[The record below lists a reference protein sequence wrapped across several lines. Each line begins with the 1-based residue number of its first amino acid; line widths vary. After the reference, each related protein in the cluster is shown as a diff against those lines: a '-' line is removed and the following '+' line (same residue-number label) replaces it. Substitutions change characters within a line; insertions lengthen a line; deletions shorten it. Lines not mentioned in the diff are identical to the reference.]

1 MTYTNNKTPT
11 TEPIVWVIDDDQA
24 LRMILEDT
32 LTDSGFQVQTFG
44 NAQSAWRLLQD
55 SGQDSQP
62 KSDNSASLP
71 SIIVT
76 DIRMPMMN
84 GLDFSSKIKQAF
96 AQIPVIIMTAHA
108 DVQSAVDSYQSGAF
122 DYLPKPFELDDA
134 IAMVKKACLQSQSNQ
149 TQKRSKSE
157 NYNDSLIRDAQQPPA
172 QKVAVAPEKATT
184 NPSGIIG
191 QSIAMQK
198 VFRAIGRL
206 SHMPMT
212 VLITGESGT
221 GKELIA
227 SALHEHS
234 PRKSKPFIA
243 LNMAAI
249 PHDLIE
255 AELFG
260 HEKGAFTGA
269 TTTRQGRFEQAHGG
283 TLFLDEI
290 GDMPLPTQTRL
301 LRVLANGEFYRVG
314 GLKPIKVDVRIIAAT
329 HQNLE
334 TLVQQGKFRED
345 LFYRLNVIRL
355 ALPSLRERRED
366 IPLLIDFFM
375 QNIAKSMHTS
385 TKTITPSA
393 MHILQSYP
401 WQGNVR
407 QLENTCRWLSVMTTG
422 QTIQPSD
429 LPPEILQAFESQ
441 ESTAVTTRE
450 PNTHKAHKTHN
461 YQPDTQFEAPPSEH
475 PSSLPAPSD
484 SPSASSNLNAHS
496 SELPTPLP
504 ATTVISTLHASQTVA
519 TADWITPL
527 QVWAQQAL
535 AEGQYDILQTAYPMF
550 EKCLLEV
557 ALAHTAQHKGQAADL
572 LGWGRN
578 TVTRKYQQLIEGRPV
593 KPS

>member
-55 SGQDSQP
+55 NGQDSQP
-62 KSDNSASLP
+62 KSDNNNSASLP
-71 SIIVT
+71 SVIVT

-149 TQKRSKSE
+149 TQKRSKPE
-157 NYNDSLIRDAQQPPA
+157 NYNDSLIRDAQQPA
-172 QKVAVAPEKATT
+172 QKVAVAPEKTPT

-385 TKTITPSA
+385 NKTITPSA
-393 MHILQSYP
+393 MHILQSYH

-429 LPPEILQAFESQ
+429 LPPEILQAFELQ
-441 ESTAVTTRE
+441 DSTPITTRE
-450 PNTHKAHKTHN
+450 LKTHN
-461 YQPDTQFEAPPSEH
+461 YQHDTQFEAPASEH
-475 PSSLPAPSD
+475 TSSLLAPSNN
-484 SPSASSNLNAHS
+484 PSASSNLSAHS

-504 ATTVISTLHASQTVA
+504 AMTVIPTLHAPQTGA

-535 AEGQYDILQTAYPMF
+535 TEGQYDILQTAYPMF
-550 EKCLLEV
+550 EKCMLEV

-578 TVTRKYQQLIEGRPV
+578 TVTRKYQQLIEGRLV

>member
-55 SGQDSQP
+55 SGQDSQA
-62 KSDNSASLP
+62 KSDHSASLP
-71 SIIVT
+71 SVIVT

-283 TLFLDEI
+283 TLFLVNRRYAFADP
-290 GDMPLPTQTRL
+290 DAFTARL
-301 LRVLANGEFYRVG
+301 
-314 GLKPIKVDVRIIAAT
+314 
-329 HQNLE
+329 
-334 TLVQQGKFRED
+334 GK
-345 LFYRLNVIRL
+345 
-355 ALPSLRERRED
+355 
-366 IPLLIDFFM
+366 
-375 QNIAKSMHTS
+375 
-385 TKTITPSA
+385 
-393 MHILQSYP
+393 
-401 WQGNVR
+401 W
-407 QLENTCRWLSVMTTG
+407 
-422 QTIQPSD
+422 
-429 LPPEILQAFESQ
+429 
-441 ESTAVTTRE
+441 
-450 PNTHKAHKTHN
+450 
-461 YQPDTQFEAPPSEH
+461 
-475 PSSLPAPSD
+475 
-484 SPSASSNLNAHS
+484 
-496 SELPTPLP
+496 
-504 ATTVISTLHASQTVA
+504 
-519 TADWITPL
+519 
-527 QVWAQQAL
+527 
-535 AEGQYDILQTAYPMF
+535 
-550 EKCLLEV
+550 
-557 ALAHTAQHKGQAADL
+557 
-572 LGWGRN
+572 
-578 TVTRKYQQLIEGRPV
+578 
-593 KPS
+593 

>member
-1 MTYTNNKTPT
+1 
-11 TEPIVWVIDDDQA
+11 
-24 LRMILEDT
+24 
-32 LTDSGFQVQTFG
+32 
-44 NAQSAWRLLQD
+44 
-55 SGQDSQP
+55 
-62 KSDNSASLP
+62 
-71 SIIVT
+71 
-76 DIRMPMMN
+76 
-84 GLDFSSKIKQAF
+84 
-96 AQIPVIIMTAHA
+96 
-108 DVQSAVDSYQSGAF
+108 
-122 DYLPKPFELDDA
+122 
-134 IAMVKKACLQSQSNQ
+134 MVKKACIKSQSNQ

-172 QKVAVAPEKATT
+172 QKVAVAPEKAPT

-441 ESTAVTTRE
+441 DSMPVTTRE
-450 PNTHKAHKTHN
+450 PNTHKTHN
-461 YQPDTQFEAPPSEH
+461 YQHDTQFEAPASEH

-484 SPSASSNLNAHS
+484 SPSASSNVSAYS
-496 SELPTPLP
+496 SELPTPLS
-504 ATTVISTLHASQTVA
+504 ATTVVPTLHAPQTGA

>member
-71 SIIVT
+71 SVIVT

-84 GLDFSSKIKQAF
+84 GLDFSSKIKQDF

-149 TQKRSKSE
+149 TQKRSKPE
-157 NYNDSLIRDAQQPPA
+157 NYNDSLISDAQQPPPEP
-172 QKVAVAPEKATT
+172 VAAEPEKATT

-385 TKTITPSA
+385 NKTITPSA

-441 ESTAVTTRE
+441 DSMPVTTRE
-450 PNTHKAHKTHN
+450 PNTHKTHN
-461 YQPDTQFEAPPSEH
+461 YQPDTQFETPASDH

-484 SPSASSNLNAHS
+484 SPSASSNLSAHS
-496 SELPTPLP
+496 SELPTSLP
-504 ATTVISTLHASQTVA
+504 ATTVVPTLQASQTGA

-593 KPS
+593 KLS

>member
-1 MTYTNNKTPT
+1 MTYPNNKTPT
-11 TEPIVWVIDDDQA
+11 NEPIVWVIDDDQA

-55 SGQDSQP
+55 SGQDSQA

-71 SIIVT
+71 SVIVT

-149 TQKRSKSE
+149 TQKRSKAE
-157 NYNDSLIRDAQQPPA
+157 NYNDSLIRDSQQPPTEP
-172 QKVAVAPEKATT
+172 VAAEPEKTTT

-375 QNIAKSMHTS
+375 QNIAKSMHTH

-441 ESTAVTTRE
+441 DSTPITTRE
-450 PNTHKAHKTHN
+450 PNTHKTHN
-461 YQPDTQFEAPPSEH
+461 YQPDTQFEAPAIEH
-475 PSSLPAPSD
+475 PSSLSAPSN
-484 SPSASSNLNAHS
+484 SPIASSNLSVHS
-496 SELPTPLP
+496 SALPTPLS
-504 ATTVISTLHASQTVA
+504 ATTVVPTLPASQTVA

-535 AEGQYDILQTAYPMF
+535 AEGQYDILQIAYPMF

-593 KPS
+593 KLS

>member
-71 SIIVT
+71 NVIVT

-149 TQKRSKSE
+149 TQKRSKAE

-375 QNIAKSMHTS
+375 QNIAKSMHAS

-441 ESTAVTTRE
+441 DSMPVTTRE
-450 PNTHKAHKTHN
+450 PNTHKTHN
-461 YQPDTQFEAPPSEH
+461 YQHDTQFEAPASEH

-484 SPSASSNLNAHS
+484 SPSASSNVSAYS
-496 SELPTPLP
+496 SELPTPLS
-504 ATTVISTLHASQTVA
+504 ATTVVPTLHAPQTGA

-578 TVTRKYQQLIEGRPV
+578 TVTRKYQQLIEGRLV

>member
-1 MTYTNNKTPT
+1 MTYANNKTPT

-62 KSDNSASLP
+62 KSDHSASLP
-71 SIIVT
+71 SVIVT

-149 TQKRSKSE
+149 TQKRSKAE
-157 NYNDSLIRDAQQPPA
+157 NYNDSLIRDSQQPPTEP
-172 QKVAVAPEKATT
+172 VAAEPEKTTT

-375 QNIAKSMHTS
+375 QNIAKSMHTP

-441 ESTAVTTRE
+441 DSTPITTRE
-450 PNTHKAHKTHN
+450 PNTHKTHN
-461 YQPDTQFEAPPSEH
+461 YQPDTQLEAPASEH

-484 SPSASSNLNAHS
+484 SPSASSNLSTNS

-504 ATTVISTLHASQTVA
+504 ATTVIPTLHASQTGA

>member
-62 KSDNSASLP
+62 KSDHSASLP
-71 SIIVT
+71 SVIVT

-375 QNIAKSMHTS
+375 QNIAKSMHTP

-441 ESTAVTTRE
+441 DSMPVTTRE
-450 PNTHKAHKTHN
+450 PNTHKTHN
-461 YQPDTQFEAPPSEH
+461 YQPDTQFEAPTSEH
-475 PSSLPAPSD
+475 PSSLPAPSN
-484 SPSASSNLNAHS
+484 SPSASSNLSHHS

-504 ATTVISTLHASQTVA
+504 ATTVVPTLHASQTVA

-527 QVWAQQAL
+527 RVWAQQAL

>member
-62 KSDNSASLP
+62 KSDHSASLP
-71 SIIVT
+71 SVIVT

-157 NYNDSLIRDAQQPPA
+157 NYNDSLIRGAQQPPTEP
-172 QKVAVAPEKATT
+172 VAAEPEKAPT

-375 QNIAKSMHTS
+375 QNIAKSMHTP

-441 ESTAVTTRE
+441 DSTPITTRE
-450 PNTHKAHKTHN
+450 PKIHKTHKTHN
-461 YQPDTQFEAPPSEH
+461 YQPDTQFEAPASEH
-475 PSSLPAPSD
+475 PSSLPAPSN
-484 SPSASSNLNAHS
+484 SPSASANLNVHS
-496 SELPTPLP
+496 SELPTPLS
-504 ATTVISTLHASQTVA
+504 ATTVIPTLHASQTGA

-527 QVWAQQAL
+527 QIWAQQAL

>member
-62 KSDNSASLP
+62 KSDHSASLP
-71 SIIVT
+71 SVIVT

-157 NYNDSLIRDAQQPPA
+157 SYNDSLIRDAQQPPTEP
-172 QKVAVAPEKATT
+172 VTTEPEKAPT

-393 MHILQSYP
+393 MHILQSYH

-429 LPPEILQAFESQ
+429 LPPEILQAYESQ
-441 ESTAVTTRE
+441 DSTPITTRE
-450 PNTHKAHKTHN
+450 PNTHKTHN
-461 YQPDTQFEAPPSEH
+461 YQPDTQFEAPASEH

-484 SPSASSNLNAHS
+484 SPSASSNLSAHS

-504 ATTVISTLHASQTVA
+504 ATTVVPTLHAPQTVA
-519 TADWITPL
+519 TTDWITPL

>member
-55 SGQDSQP
+55 SGQDSQA
-62 KSDNSASLP
+62 KNDNSASLP
-71 SIIVT
+71 SVIVT

-149 TQKRSKSE
+149 TQKRSKPE

-375 QNIAKSMHTS
+375 QNIAKSMHAS

-441 ESTAVTTRE
+441 DSMPVTTRE
-450 PNTHKAHKTHN
+450 PNTHKTHN
-461 YQPDTQFEAPPSEH
+461 YQHDTQFEAPASEH

-484 SPSASSNLNAHS
+484 SPSASSNVSAYS
-496 SELPTPLP
+496 SELPTPLS
-504 ATTVISTLHASQTVA
+504 ATTVVPTLHAPQTGA

>member
-55 SGQDSQP
+55 SEQDSQA
-62 KSDNSASLP
+62 KSDNNNSASLP
-71 SIIVT
+71 SVIVT

-149 TQKRSKSE
+149 TQKRSQPE

-172 QKVAVAPEKATT
+172 QKVAVAPEKAPI

-441 ESTAVTTRE
+441 DSTPITTRE
-450 PNTHKAHKTHN
+450 PNTHKTHN
-461 YQPDTQFEAPPSEH
+461 YQPDTQFEAPASH
-475 PSSLPAPSD
+475 PSSLPAASN
-484 SPSASSNLNAHS
+484 SPSASSNLSAHS
-496 SELPTPLP
+496 SELPTSLP
-504 ATTVISTLHASQTVA
+504 ATTVVPTLQASQTGA

-557 ALAHTAQHKGQAADL
+557 ALSHTAQHKGQAADL

>member
-62 KSDNSASLP
+62 KNDNSASLP
-71 SIIVT
+71 SVIVT

-172 QKVAVAPEKATT
+172 QKVAVTPEKAPT

-329 HQNLE
+329 H
-334 TLVQQGKFRED
+334 KK
-345 LFYRLNVIRL
+345 
-355 ALPSLRERRED
+355 
-366 IPLLIDFFM
+366 ID
-375 QNIAKSMHTS
+375 
-385 TKTITPSA
+385 
-393 MHILQSYP
+393 
-401 WQGNVR
+401 
-407 QLENTCRWLSVMTTG
+407 
-422 QTIQPSD
+422 
-429 LPPEILQAFESQ
+429 
-441 ESTAVTTRE
+441 
-450 PNTHKAHKTHN
+450 
-461 YQPDTQFEAPPSEH
+461 
-475 PSSLPAPSD
+475 
-484 SPSASSNLNAHS
+484 
-496 SELPTPLP
+496 
-504 ATTVISTLHASQTVA
+504 
-519 TADWITPL
+519 
-527 QVWAQQAL
+527 
-535 AEGQYDILQTAYPMF
+535 
-550 EKCLLEV
+550 
-557 ALAHTAQHKGQAADL
+557 
-572 LGWGRN
+572 
-578 TVTRKYQQLIEGRPV
+578 
-593 KPS
+593 

>member
-62 KSDNSASLP
+62 KSDNSTSLP
-71 SIIVT
+71 SVIVT

-149 TQKRSKSE
+149 TQKRSKAE
-157 NYNDSLIRDAQQPPA
+157 NYNDSLIRDAQQPPTEP
-172 QKVAVAPEKATT
+172 VAAEPEKTTT

-375 QNIAKSMHTS
+375 QNIAKSMHTP

-429 LPPEILQAFESQ
+429 LPPEILQAFESLD
-441 ESTAVTTRE
+441 STAVTTRE
-450 PNTHKAHKTHN
+450 PNTHKTHN
-461 YQPDTQFEAPPSEH
+461 YQPDTQFEAPASEH

-484 SPSASSNLNAHS
+484 SPSASSNLSHHS

-504 ATTVISTLHASQTVA
+504 ATTVIPTLHAPQTVA
-519 TADWITPL
+519 TTDWITPL

>member
-71 SIIVT
+71 SVIVT

-149 TQKRSKSE
+149 TQKRSKAE
-157 NYNDSLIRDAQQPPA
+157 NYNDSLIRDSQQPPTEP
-172 QKVAVAPEKATT
+172 VAAEPEKTTT

-450 PNTHKAHKTHN
+450 PNTHKTHT
-461 YQPDTQFEAPPSEH
+461 YQPDTQFEAPASEH

-484 SPSASSNLNAHS
+484 SPSACSNLSAHS

-504 ATTVISTLHASQTVA
+504 ATTVVPTLHAPQTVA

>member
-1 MTYTNNKTPT
+1 MTYPNNKTPT

-62 KSDNSASLP
+62 KSDHSASLP
-71 SIIVT
+71 SVIVT

-149 TQKRSKSE
+149 AQKRSKPE
-157 NYNDSLIRDAQQPPA
+157 NHNDSLIRDTQQPPA

-385 TKTITPSA
+385 NKTITPST

-441 ESTAVTTRE
+441 DSMPVTTRE
-450 PNTHKAHKTHN
+450 PNTHKTHN
-461 YQPDTQFEAPPSEH
+461 YQPDTQFEAPASEH

-484 SPSASSNLNAHS
+484 SPIASANLNAHS

-504 ATTVISTLHASQTVA
+504 ATTVVPTLHASQTGA

>member
-1 MTYTNNKTPT
+1 
-11 TEPIVWVIDDDQA
+11 
-24 LRMILEDT
+24 
-32 LTDSGFQVQTFG
+32 
-44 NAQSAWRLLQD
+44 
-55 SGQDSQP
+55 
-62 KSDNSASLP
+62 
-71 SIIVT
+71 
-76 DIRMPMMN
+76 
-84 GLDFSSKIKQAF
+84 
-96 AQIPVIIMTAHA
+96 
-108 DVQSAVDSYQSGAF
+108 
-122 DYLPKPFELDDA
+122 
-134 IAMVKKACLQSQSNQ
+134 
-149 TQKRSKSE
+149 
-157 NYNDSLIRDAQQPPA
+157 
-172 QKVAVAPEKATT
+172 
-184 NPSGIIG
+184 
-191 QSIAMQK
+191 
-198 VFRAIGRL
+198 
-206 SHMPMT
+206 MT

-375 QNIAKSMHTS
+375 QNIAKSMHTL

-441 ESTAVTTRE
+441 DSTPATTRE
-450 PNTHKAHKTHN
+450 LKTHKTHN
-461 YQPDTQFEAPPSEH
+461 YQPDTQFETPASDH
-475 PSSLPAPSD
+475 PSSLPAPSN
-484 SPSASSNLNAHS
+484 SPSANLSANS

-504 ATTVISTLHASQTVA
+504 ATTVIPTLHASQTVA

-557 ALAHTAQHKGQAADL
+557 ALASLAAYSRC
-572 LGWGRN
+572 G
-578 TVTRKYQQLIEGRPV
+578 
-593 KPS
+593 

>member
-1 MTYTNNKTPT
+1 MTYPNNKTPT

-62 KSDNSASLP
+62 KSDHSASLP
-71 SIIVT
+71 SVIVT

-157 NYNDSLIRDAQQPPA
+157 NYNDSLIRDAQQPPTEPVTA
-172 QKVAVAPEKATT
+172 EPEKAPT

-375 QNIAKSMHTS
+375 QNIAKSMHTP

-393 MHILQSYP
+393 MHILQSYH

-441 ESTAVTTRE
+441 DSTPITTRE
-450 PNTHKAHKTHN
+450 PNTQTHKTHN
-461 YQPDTQFEAPPSEH
+461 YQPDTQFETPASEH
-475 PSSLPAPSD
+475 LSSLLAPSN

-496 SELPTPLP
+496 SELPTPLS

-535 AEGQYDILQTAYPMF
+535 AEGQYDILQIAYPMF

-593 KPS
+593 KLS

>member
-55 SGQDSQP
+55 SGQDSQA
-62 KSDNSASLP
+62 KSDNSAPLP
-71 SIIVT
+71 SVIVT

-149 TQKRSKSE
+149 TQKRSKPE

-375 QNIAKSMHTS
+375 QNIAKSMHTL

-441 ESTAVTTRE
+441 DSTPVTTRE
-450 PNTHKAHKTHN
+450 PNTHKTHN
-461 YQPDTQFEAPPSEH
+461 YQPDTQFEAPAIDH
-475 PSSLPAPSD
+475 PSSLPAPSNSP
-484 SPSASSNLNAHS
+484 SPSARANLSPSSN
-496 SELPTPLP
+496 EPPTPLP
-504 ATTVISTLHASQTVA
+504 ATTVIPILPASQTGA

-557 ALAHTAQHKGQAADL
+557 ALSHTAQHKGQAADL

>member
-62 KSDNSASLP
+62 KSDHSASLP
-71 SIIVT
+71 SVIVT

-149 TQKRSKSE
+149 TQKRSKPE

-172 QKVAVAPEKATT
+172 QQVAVAPEKAPT

-375 QNIAKSMHTS
+375 QNIAKSMHTP

-441 ESTAVTTRE
+441 DSTPITTRE
-450 PNTHKAHKTHN
+450 PNTHKTHKTHN
-461 YQPDTQFEAPPSEH
+461 YQPDTQLEAPASEH

-484 SPSASSNLNAHS
+484 SPSASSNLSTHS

-504 ATTVISTLHASQTVA
+504 ATTVVPTLHAPQTVA

>member
-71 SIIVT
+71 SVIVT

-149 TQKRSKSE
+149 TQKRSKAE

-172 QKVAVAPEKATT
+172 QKVAVAPEKTPT

-375 QNIAKSMHTS
+375 QNIAKSMHTH

-441 ESTAVTTRE
+441 DSTAVTTRE
-450 PNTHKAHKTHN
+450 PNTHKTHN
-461 YQPDTQFEAPPSEH
+461 YQPDTQFEAPASEH
-475 PSSLPAPSD
+475 PSSLPAPSN
-484 SPSASSNLNAHS
+484 SPSASANLNVHS
-496 SELPTPLP
+496 SELPTPLS
-504 ATTVISTLHASQTVA
+504 ATTVIPTLHASQTGA

-527 QVWAQQAL
+527 QIWAQQAL

>member
-11 TEPIVWVIDDDQA
+11 TEPIIWVIDDDQA

-71 SIIVT
+71 SVIVT

-84 GLDFSSKIKQAF
+84 GLDFSSKIKQDF

-134 IAMVKKACLQSQSNQ
+134 IAMVKKACLQSQSDQ
-149 TQKRSKSE
+149 TQKRSKSK

-172 QKVAVAPEKATT
+172 QKVAAEPEKATT

-385 TKTITPSA
+385 NKTITPSA

-441 ESTAVTTRE
+441 DSTAVTTRE
-450 PNTHKAHKTHN
+450 PNTHKAHN
-461 YQPDTQFEAPPSEH
+461 YQPDTQFEALASEH
-475 PSSLPAPSD
+475 PSSLPAPSN
-484 SPSASSNLNAHS
+484 SPSASSNLSAHS
-496 SELPTPLP
+496 SDLPTPLP
-504 ATTVISTLHASQTVA
+504 ATTVIPILPASQTGA

>member
-62 KSDNSASLP
+62 KSDHSASLP
-71 SIIVT
+71 SVIVT

-134 IAMVKKACLQSQSNQ
+134 IAMVKKACLQSQANQ
-149 TQKRSKSE
+149 TQKRSKPE
-157 NYNDSLIRDAQQPPA
+157 NHNDSLIRDAQQPPA
-172 QKVAVAPEKATT
+172 QKVAVAPEKTTT

-375 QNIAKSMHTS
+375 QNIAKSMHTP

-441 ESTAVTTRE
+441 DSMPVTTRE
-450 PNTHKAHKTHN
+450 PNTHKTHN
-461 YQPDTQFEAPPSEH
+461 YQPDTQFEAPTSEH
-475 PSSLPAPSD
+475 PSSLPAPSN
-484 SPSASSNLNAHS
+484 SPSASSNLSHHS

-504 ATTVISTLHASQTVA
+504 ATTVVPTLHASQTVA

-527 QVWAQQAL
+527 RVWAQQAL

>member
-62 KSDNSASLP
+62 KSDHSASLP
-71 SIIVT
+71 SVIVT

-157 NYNDSLIRDAQQPPA
+157 NYNDSLIRGAQQPPTEP
-172 QKVAVAPEKATT
+172 VAAEPEKAPT

-441 ESTAVTTRE
+441 DSTPITTRE
-450 PNTHKAHKTHN
+450 PNTQTHKTHN
-461 YQPDTQFEAPPSEH
+461 YQPDTQFETPASEH
-475 PSSLPAPSD
+475 LSSLPAPSN

-496 SELPTPLP
+496 SELPTPLS

>member
-71 SIIVT
+71 SVIVT

-157 NYNDSLIRDAQQPPA
+157 NYNDSLIRDAQQPPTEPVTA
-172 QKVAVAPEKATT
+172 EPEKAPT

-290 GDMPLPTQTRL
+290 GDMPLPLQSRL
-301 LRVLANGEFYRVG
+301 LRVLEEQCVTPLGSERAVPLELHVISASHRDLAQRVSAGE
-314 GLKPIKVDVRIIAAT
+314 
-329 HQNLE
+329 
-334 TLVQQGKFRED
+334 FRED
-345 LFYRLNVIRL
+345 LYYRLNGVVLHLPPLRERSDKAELIRTLLREENNERGVRISEEAMHKLLSYAWPGNLRQLRNVLRTAAVLCSDAVIRL
-355 ALPSLRERRED
+355 PNLPQEIVDAGSAPCLVDGRAVAADDMPGRVALDQAER
-366 IPLLIDFFM
+366 LV
-375 QNIAKSMHTS
+375 
-385 TKTITPSA
+385 
-393 MHILQSYP
+393 LQ
-401 WQGNVR
+401 Q
-407 QLENTCRWLSVMTTG
+407 QLERHRWNVS
-422 QTIQPSD
+422 
-429 LPPEILQAFESQ
+429 
-441 ESTAVTTRE
+441 R
-450 PNTHKAHKTHN
+450 
-461 YQPDTQFEAPPSEH
+461 
-475 PSSLPAPSD
+475 
-484 SPSASSNLNAHS
+484 
-496 SELPTPLP
+496 
-504 ATTVISTLHASQTVA
+504 
-519 TADWITPL
+519 TAD
-527 QVWAQQAL
+527 AL
-535 AEGQYDILQTAYPMF
+535 GIS
-550 EKCLLEV
+550 
-557 ALAHTAQHKGQAADL
+557 
-572 LGWGRN
+572 RN
-578 TVTRKYQQLIEGRPV
+578 TLYRKLRKHGLDTG
-593 KPS
+593 

>member
-1 MTYTNNKTPT
+1 MTYTNNKTTT

-71 SIIVT
+71 SVIVT

-149 TQKRSKSE
+149 TQKRSKAE
-157 NYNDSLIRDAQQPPA
+157 NYNDSLIRDSQQPPTEP
-172 QKVAVAPEKATT
+172 VAAEPEKTTT

-441 ESTAVTTRE
+441 DSTPITTRE
-450 PNTHKAHKTHN
+450 PNTHKTHN
-461 YQPDTQFEAPPSEH
+461 YQPDTQFEAPASEH
-475 PSSLPAPSD
+475 PSSLPAPSA
-484 SPSASSNLNAHS
+484 SPSASSNLSAHS
-496 SELPTPLP
+496 NELLTPLP
-504 ATTVISTLHASQTVA
+504 ATTVVPTLHAPQTVA

>member
-1 MTYTNNKTPT
+1 MTYPNNKTPT
-11 TEPIVWVIDDDQA
+11 NEPTVWVIDDDQA

-62 KSDNSASLP
+62 KSDHSASLP
-71 SIIVT
+71 SVIVT

-134 IAMVKKACLQSQSNQ
+134 IAMVKKASLQSQANQ
-149 TQKRSKSE
+149 TQKRSKPE
-157 NYNDSLIRDAQQPPA
+157 NHNDSLIRDAQQPPA
-172 QKVAVAPEKATT
+172 QKVAVAPEKTTT

-375 QNIAKSMHTS
+375 QNIAKSMHTP

-441 ESTAVTTRE
+441 DSTPITTRE
-450 PNTHKAHKTHN
+450 PNTHKTHN
-461 YQPDTQFEAPPSEH
+461 YQPDTQFEAPTSEH
-475 PSSLPAPSD
+475 PSSLPAPSN
-484 SPSASSNLNAHS
+484 SPSASSNLSHHS

-504 ATTVISTLHASQTVA
+504 ATTVVPTLHASQTVA

-527 QVWAQQAL
+527 RVWAQQAL

>member
-62 KSDNSASLP
+62 KSDHSASLP
-71 SIIVT
+71 SVIVT

-157 NYNDSLIRDAQQPPA
+157 NYNDSLIRGAQQPPTEP
-172 QKVAVAPEKATT
+172 VAAEPEKAPT

-375 QNIAKSMHTS
+375 QNIAKSMHTP

-441 ESTAVTTRE
+441 DSTPVTARE
-450 PNTHKAHKTHN
+450 PNTHKTHT
-461 YQPDTQFEAPPSEH
+461 YQPDTQFEAPASEH
-475 PSSLPAPSD
+475 LSSLPAPSD
-484 SPSASSNLNAHS
+484 SPSPNLNPHS

-504 ATTVISTLHASQTVA
+504 ATTVIPTLHASQTGA

>member
-1 MTYTNNKTPT
+1 
-11 TEPIVWVIDDDQA
+11 
-24 LRMILEDT
+24 
-32 LTDSGFQVQTFG
+32 
-44 NAQSAWRLLQD
+44 
-55 SGQDSQP
+55 
-62 KSDNSASLP
+62 
-71 SIIVT
+71 
-76 DIRMPMMN
+76 
-84 GLDFSSKIKQAF
+84 
-96 AQIPVIIMTAHA
+96 
-108 DVQSAVDSYQSGAF
+108 
-122 DYLPKPFELDDA
+122 
-134 IAMVKKACLQSQSNQ
+134 
-149 TQKRSKSE
+149 
-157 NYNDSLIRDAQQPPA
+157 
-172 QKVAVAPEKATT
+172 
-184 NPSGIIG
+184 
-191 QSIAMQK
+191 MQK

-385 TKTITPSA
+385 NKTITPSA
-393 MHILQSYP
+393 MHILQSYH

-441 ESTAVTTRE
+441 DSTPITTRE
-450 PNTHKAHKTHN
+450 PNTHKTHN
-461 YQPDTQFEAPPSEH
+461 YQPDTQFETPASEH
-475 PSSLPAPSD
+475 PSSLSAPSNT
-484 SPSASSNLNAHS
+484 PSASANLSAHS
-496 SELPTPLP
+496 SALPTPLS
-504 ATTVISTLHASQTVA
+504 ATTVVPTLPASQTGA